1 MAHATEREQ
10 LVVGELE
17 AVVVGRCFARDD
29 PFALQSSGGVCNVAS
44 VHGRGKVC
52 AGASE
57 CPELIASL
65 IVIACTPPQA
75 VGDVSPSP
83 NLV

>member
-1 MAHATEREQ
+1 MAHATECEQ

-17 AVVVGRCFARDD
+17 AVVVRRCLARDD
-29 PFALQSSGGVCNVAS
+29 PFAHQSSGGVRHVAC
-44 VHGRGKVC
+44 VHGRGKVR

-65 IVIACTPPQA
+65 MVMAGTPPQA

>member
-1 MAHATEREQ
+1 MSHATECEQ

-29 PFALQSSGGVCNVAS
+29 PFAHQSSGGVCHVAC

-52 AGASE
+52 ARARK

-65 IVIACTPPQA
+65 IVMAGTPPQA